1 MKGFRLAAIQMS
13 VAPDRATN
21 HERAGALLEE
31 AARGGA
37 ALVVLP
43 EIFTCA
49 YALDQFRPN
58 AESVPDG
65 PTCRF
70 LRESAKRLG
79 VHIVGGSI
87 PELVGETVYNTS
99 TLWSPGGEL
108 LLIHRKVH
116 LFDVDIPGGITFQE
130 SASLSAGDSFAVTD
144 TELGRLGLAICYDLR
159 FPETFRSMTL
169 SGAELVVLP
178 GAFNTTTGPAH
189 WEVLL
194 RARAI
199 ENTCYVAA
207 CSPAAPEDPA
217 AYPAWGH
224 SMIVDPYGEV
234 LTSAEREERIIHAEV
249 DGARLAEVRRAVP
262 VLEQRRPEAYRSLR

>member
-1 MKGFRLAAIQMS
+1 MESFRLAAIQMS

-21 HERAGALLEE
+21 HERAAAFLEE
-31 AARGGA
+31 TARDGA

-58 AESVPDG
+58 AEVVPDG
-65 PTCRF
+65 PTCAL
-70 LRESAKRLG
+70 LRESVKRLG
-79 VHIVGGSI
+79 IYIVGGSI

-99 TLWSPGGEL
+99 TLWSPDGEL
-108 LLIHRKVH
+108 LLTFRKVH

-130 SASLSAGDSFAVTD
+130 SASLSAGASFEIAD
-144 TELGRLGLAICYDLR
+144 TELGRIGLSICYDLR
-159 FPETFRSMTL
+159 FPEPFRAMTL
-169 SGAELVVLP
+169 AGAELIVLP

-189 WEVLL
+189 WETLL

-207 CSPAAPEDPA
+207 CSPASPVDPE

-234 LTSAEREERIIHAEV
+234 LTSADREERIIYAEV
-249 DGARLAEVRRAVP
+249 DGMRLAEVRRAVP
-262 VLEQRRPEAYRSLR
+262 VLEQRRPETYRADR